1 MFGFEASIKVAIGF
15 VENEYIG
22 RAMDAPAPVN
32 HTYTQFIL
40 EPYRILTILVYT

>member
-1 MFGFEASIKVAIGF
+1 MFGFEASIKVAIDF

-22 RAMDAPAPVN
+22 RAMDVPAIVN

-40 EPYRILTILVYT
+40 ELYRILAILAYP